1 MKVKLPVRVGLM
13 DDDFFALKWIADLL
27 TRDFR
32 TTVAFETETPGEL
45 LTQLKRYDVDI
56 VLLDVEY
63 QPQEPEL
70 SELMCLIQS
79 VNAPPAIVCFSQF
92 DKAKT
97 LRTAIY
103 HGARG
108 FLLKQEVRMAISSA
122 LVMASQVNF
131 LITPG
136 VLSVMRQEYQR
147 IIGRVTSI
155 NAWRPHPGLTP
166 QLRQVFTLK
175 VLYGMSAPL
184 TAQEI
189 HLAPSTV
196 EKYMQYAYQKL
207 SSRWGDDRFLVGLDL
222 NDCAPEIQAFHRFT
236 LPPLEKIW

>member
-32 TTVAFETETPGEL
+32 TTVGFETETPEGL
-45 LTQLKRYDVDI
+45 LVELKRHKVDI

-63 QPQEPEL
+63 QPQEPGL

-79 VNAPPAIVCFSQF
+79 INAPPAIVCFSQCG
-92 DKAKT
+92 KPKT
-97 LRTAIY
+97 LHTAIH

-122 LVMASQVNF
+122 LVLATQVNF

-136 VLSVMRQEYQR
+136 ILPVMRKEHKR
-147 IIGRVTSI
+147 MAETSAKI
-155 NAWRPHPGLTP
+155 NPWRPHPGLSP

-207 SSRWGDDRFLVGLDL
+207 SSRWGDDRFLEGLDL
-222 NDCAPEIQAFHRFT
+222 NDFAPEIQAFHRFT
-236 LPPLEKIW
+236 LPPLEKVR